1 MAYACRYQHAL
12 EFCQRT
18 GGPLQSEQLLLYCTL
33 WHGVKTQ
40 ELDVTASFVSADG
53 RILEED
59 FTRRGFKTWWQ
70 RRRLTKNWDFSN
82 SKNK

>member
-1 MAYACRYQHAL
+1 MAYACLYQHML

-18 GGPLQSEQLLLYCTL
+18 GGPLQSEQLLFYSVIR
-33 WHGVKTQ
+33 HGVKTQ
-40 ELDVTASFVSADG
+40 ELDATASFVRTDG

-59 FTRRGFKTWWQ
+59 FTRRGLKRWWQ

-82 SKNK
+82 SQKQ